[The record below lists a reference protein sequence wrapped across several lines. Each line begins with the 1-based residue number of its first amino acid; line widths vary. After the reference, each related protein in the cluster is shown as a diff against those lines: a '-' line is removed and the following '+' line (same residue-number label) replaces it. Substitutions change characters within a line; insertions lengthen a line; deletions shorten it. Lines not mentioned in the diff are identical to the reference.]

1 MEPALRAAFNANY
14 RDGVAREVQSRLEA
28 RLECKFEFRLAETPV
43 FLPDDLR
50 EKLVGAAHG
59 ILAQLSDPKKI
70 AAMERDLPARYATPR
85 RGALPGVAILDFA
98 VTRGAG
104 GALEPKLVELQ
115 GFPSLF
121 GLTFVHADTWGPIC
135 SEMPGMPKRW
145 TSLFSGLT
153 ADGYRDLLRRSILGR
168 HAPQEVV
175 LADLDPTHQK
185 TSPDFWATR
194 ELVGIDAVCPTTFER
209 DGRRLFRRVGGKL
222 VSIRRIYHR
231 VVFDELERRGSK
243 LPYRY
248 DEDLE
253 VEWFPH
259 PAWYF
264 LWSKS
269 SLPHL
274 DHPAVP
280 RTRRLSELAAIPEDL
295 PNYVLKPFHSFAGGG
310 VNVDPKE
317 ADVAR
322 VPTAERHHWCLQEKV
337 EYAPAIAAADGGG
350 VKVEVRMMF
359 LRPDE
364 DAQLTLATNLCRLS
378 RGKMLGVD
386 FNKDFTWVGGSV
398 GIWPDG
404 PVAARA
410 AAGAL

>member
-1 MEPALRAAFNANY
+1 M
-14 RDGVAREVQSRLEA
+14 
-28 RLECKFEFRLAETPV
+28 
-43 FLPDDLR
+43 
-50 EKLVGAAHG
+50 
-59 ILAQLSDPKKI
+59 
-70 AAMERDLPARYATPR
+70 
-85 RGALPGVAILDFA
+85 AILDFA

-153 ADGYRDLLRRSILGR
+153 ADGVPRSV
-168 HAPQEVV
+168 AS
-175 LADLDPTHQK
+175 LDPWEARAAGGRPRRPRPNPPK
-185 TSPDFWATR
+185 DLPDFWATR

-280 RTRRLSELAAIPEDL
+280 RTRRLSELAAIPRI
-295 PNYVLKPFHSFAGGG
+295 F
-310 VNVDPKE
+310 
-317 ADVAR
+317 
-322 VPTAERHHWCLQEKV
+322 PT
-337 EYAPAIAAADGGG
+337 
-350 VKVEVRMMF
+350 M
-359 LRPDE
+359 
-364 DAQLTLATNLCRLS
+364 S
-378 RGKMLGVD
+378 
-386 FNKDFTWVGGSV
+386 
-398 GIWPDG
+398 
-404 PVAARA
+404 
-410 AAGAL
+410 